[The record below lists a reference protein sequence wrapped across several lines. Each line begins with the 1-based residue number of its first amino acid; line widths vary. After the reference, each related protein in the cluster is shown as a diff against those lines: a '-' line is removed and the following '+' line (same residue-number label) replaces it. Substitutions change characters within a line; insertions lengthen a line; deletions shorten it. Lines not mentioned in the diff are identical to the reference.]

1 MTEKKKNSLWDNKLS
16 LSLLSLLMAL
26 FLWLYVTGT
35 DGVEVTREYR
45 NVKVQFI
52 GVEELQESSGLIVTD
67 QDVNTVDLTLSGLRR
82 TLGKISRRI

>member
-45 NVKVQFI
+45 NVKV
-52 GVEELQESSGLIVTD
+52 
-67 QDVNTVDLTLSGLRR
+67 
-82 TLGKISRRI
+82 